1 MFFIFLS
8 HFKFLLAEKIFC
20 FTTNRYSFYKRTN
33 KSNGDVG
40 SGGGVGQ
47 DEDGEGR
54 QEPTCRCGRE
64 SLAGRGPGR
73 MAEAEN
79 TQGTANSPTGWG
91 VGDVGPRIPPD
102 LDSARWRGQALSR
115 ANPPSMPLGGSQGP
129 LGGAGPGAAGR
140 SGARGPPQWGGHE
153 CEGMC
158 QAGGHSVSETLRNT
172 ILMKSAL

>member
-1 MFFIFLS
+1 M
-8 HFKFLLAEKIFC
+8 LAV
-20 FTTNRYSFYKRTN
+20 
-33 KSNGDVG
+33 GVG
-40 SGGGVGQ
+40 SARTRMGRAGRSPPADAGEKAWLAGARGGWQKQRTHRAPPVPQ
-47 DEDGEGR
+47 QDGESG
-54 QEPTCRCGRE
+54 TW
-64 SLAGRGPGR
+64 GPG
-73 MAEAEN
+73 
-79 TQGTANSPTGWG
+79 S
-91 VGDVGPRIPPD
+91 PPD

-140 SGARGPPQWGGHE
+140 SGARGPPQRGGHE

>member
-1 MFFIFLS
+1 MRER
-8 HFKFLLAEKIFC
+8 KP
-20 FTTNRYSFYKRTN
+20 
-33 KSNGDVG
+33 GWQG
-40 SGGGVGQ
+40 PG
-47 DEDGEGR
+47 EDGRSREHTGHR
-54 QEPTCRCGRE
+54 QFPD
-64 SLAGRGPGR
+64 R
-73 MAEAEN
+73 M
-79 TQGTANSPTGWG
+79 G
-91 VGDVGPRIPPD
+91 VRDVGPRIPPD